1 MTTLP
6 FISHIFI
13 FFPHPHRCYCPYGTS
28 QLSTCLLAASTTTWQ
43 CGEEQPAQTAHIWEA
58 SGHGQHAK
66 MMPKRCAV
74 RGKVPPSSNPKEAQL
89 TQHTFTTQ
97 DPPPQN
103 TTSIACMHATTAV
116 LLTTE
121 ESEAASILVHLHL
134 RERAGLRT
142 VSRRV
147 LTRPQ
152 FSGNPGTEDSTP
164 ATDHSSESPC

>member
-13 FFPHPHRCYCPYGTS
+13 FFLHPHRCYCPYGTS

-43 CGEEQPAQTAHIWEA
+43 CGEEQPAQTAHIREA

-66 MMPKRCAV
+66 MIPERCAV
-74 RGKVPPSSNPKEAQL
+74 RGKCPPAQ
-89 TQHTFTTQ
+89 TQRRPSWLNTPLLHKT
-97 DPPPQN
+97 PPLLKTPP
-103 TTSIACMHATTAV
+103 ACMHATTAV

-121 ESEAASILVHLHL
+121 ESEAASILAHLHL

-142 VSRRV
+142 VSRKV

-152 FSGNPGTEDSTP
+152 FSENPGTEDSTP
-164 ATDHSSESPC
+164 ATDPSSESPC

>member
-13 FFPHPHRCYCPYGTS
+13 FFLHPHRCYCPYGTS

-43 CGEEQPAQTAHIWEA
+43 CGEEQRRTYERRADTGSMLKWYPKDAQWGESAPQLKPKGGPADLTHLYYT
-58 SGHGQHAK
+58 
-66 MMPKRCAV
+66 R
-74 RGKVPPSSNPKEAQL
+74 PPLLK
-89 TQHTFTTQ
+89 T
-97 DPPPQN
+97 PP
-103 TTSIACMHATTAV
+103 ACMHATTAV

-121 ESEAASILVHLHL
+121 ESEAASILAHLHL

-142 VSRRV
+142 VSRKV

-152 FSGNPGTEDSTP
+152 FSENPGTEDSTP